1 MPKQVDLNRLAKPGE
16 SPGEYAKKLEQTVQY
31 LNEKIQKS
39 RIDLKGLKKECQNL
53 RDSNEN
59 HVFINEKLNQ
69 ALKKQAARLEELERA
84 GRTSVAPVMV
94 LNQEKQEEKE
104 FGDMSS
110 ILIAPDQLNF
120 NLMDDEEAEAPKPRK
135 KQPHEI

>member
-1 MPKQVDLNRLAKPGE
+1 M
-16 SPGEYAKKLEQTVQY
+16 
-31 LNEKIQKS
+31 
-39 RIDLKGLKKECQNL
+39 KGLKKECQNL

-84 GRTSVAPVMV
+84 GRMSVAPVMV
-94 LNQEKQEEKE
+94 LKQEEKE

>member
-1 MPKQVDLNRLAKPGE
+1 MPRQVDLNRLARPGE

-84 GRTSVAPVMV
+84 GRASLAPVMV
-94 LNQEKQEEKE
+94 LKEEHQE

-110 ILIAPDQLNF
+110 IMIAPDQLNF
-120 NLMDDEEAEAPKPRK
+120 NLLEDEEAETAKQPRK
-135 KQPHEI
+135 KQPHQI